1 MEFNNSSNQ
10 QGALKNFQQV
20 RRQTLALTEG
30 LSAEDMVVQS
40 MPDASPLKWHLAHT
54 SWFFEHFLL
63 QPFCDNYSLFNNDYS
78 YLFNSYYDAIGP
90 RHARPARGL
99 LTRPPLQDIL
109 AYRQHIEQHM
119 VRLLQRQLPGVTEL
133 LTIGLHHEMQHQEL
147 MLTDLLHLLSANPMA
162 PALLPTSQHAADPHA
177 CVQHAPPQQML
188 SHEGGLLQ
196 IGATE
201 QGFSYDCEKPRHQFY
216 LQPFKLASRP
226 VTNGEWQQ
234 FIDDGGYQNPLL
246 WLSDGWHCCQQQQWQ
261 APLYWQQ
268 QQQQWLSF
276 TVNGLQ
282 PVNRAAPVCHIS
294 YYEADAYARWAG
306 KRLPREQEWEIIAA
320 AQPNAMVGANFLE
333 QHSWQPTACESQAG
347 FQKLFGD
354 VWEWTQSPYSG
365 YPGFNAAQ
373 GELAEYN
380 GKFMA
385 NQFVLRGGSCA
396 SPRQQLRSS
405 YRNFFHP
412 HQRWQFSGLRLAED
426 Q

>member
-1 MEFNNSSNQ
+1 MELDKNNQ
-10 QGALKNFQQV
+10 EQGVIDSFQQV

-54 SWFFEHFLL
+54 SWFYEHFIL
-63 QPFCDNYSLFNNDYS
+63 QRFSKNYQCFNTDYQF
-78 YLFNSYYDAIGP
+78 LFNSYYDAVGP
-90 RHARPARGL
+90 RHARPNRGL
-99 LTRPPLQDIL
+99 LTRPAISDIL
-109 AYRQHIEQHM
+109 EYRQHVETHM
-119 VRLLQRQLPGVTEL
+119 QQLLALGQPDVTEL

-147 MLTDLLHLLSANPMA
+147 MLTDVLHLLSANPLA
-162 PALLPTSQHAADPHA
+162 PAMQQTPPPASLSGSAQPLPAL
-177 CVQHAPPQQML
+177 QML
-188 SHEGGLLQ
+188 SHDGGLLKV
-196 IGATE
+196 GAAE
-201 QGFSYDCEKPRHQFY
+201 QGFSYDCEKPRHQYF

-226 VTNGEWQQ
+226 VTNGEWLQ

-246 WLSDGWHCCQQQQWQ
+246 WLSDGWHYSQQYNWQ
-261 APLYWQQ
+261 APLYWQR
-268 QQQQWLSF
+268 QQQQWCSF
-276 TVNGLQ
+276 SLRGLQ
-282 PVNRAAPVCHIS
+282 PLNLAAPVCHIS
-294 YYEADAYARWAG
+294 YYEADAFARWAG
-306 KRLPREQEWEIIAA
+306 KRLPREQEWEVIAE
-320 AQPNAMVGANFLE
+320 AQPEALTNANFLE
-333 QHSWQPTACESQAG
+333 QHIWQPTSCDNQPG

-354 VWEWTQSPYSG
+354 VWEWSQSPYSP
-365 YPGFNAAQ
+365 YPGFSAAQ

>member
-1 MEFNNSSNQ
+1 MDFNSSSSAQDAINR
-10 QGALKNFQQV
+10 FQQV

-63 QPFCDNYSLFNNDYS
+63 QPFCENYSLFNDDYS

-119 VRLLQRQLPGVTEL
+119 VALLQRQLPQVAEL
-133 LTIGLHHEMQHQEL
+133 LTIGLQHEMQHQEL
-147 MLTDLLHLLSANPMA
+147 MLTDLLHLLSANPLA
-162 PALLPTSQHAADPHA
+162 PAMQQQIAKPGNTQPS
-177 CVQHAPPQQML
+177 APQML
-188 SHEGGLLQ
+188 SHDGGLLQ
-196 IGATE
+196 IGAPAT
-201 QGFSYDCEKPRHQFY
+201 GFSYDNEKPRHSFY

-226 VTNGEWQQ
+226 VTNCEWQQ

-246 WLSDGWHCCQQQQWQ
+246 WLSDGWHCCQQQNWQ
-261 APLYWQQ
+261 APLYWRQ
-268 QQQQWLSF
+268 QQQQWLNFS
-276 TVNGLQ
+276 LQ
-282 PVNRAAPVCHIS
+282 GEHPVNPAAPVCHIS

-306 KRLPREQEWEIIAA
+306 KRLPREQEWEVIAA
-320 AQPNAMVGANFLE
+320 AQPAAMADANLLE
-333 QHSWQPTACESQAG
+333 QHIWQPTSCHNQPG
-347 FQKLFGD
+347 LQKLFGD
-354 VWEWTQSPYSG
+354 VWEWTQSPYAP
-365 YPGFNAAQ
+365 YPGFTPAQ

-396 SPRQQLRSS
+396 TAQQQLRSS
-405 YRNFFHP
+405 YRNFFYP